1 MGSRP
6 FGEATMIVK
15 IHDIAA
21 ACPRCGGIEFEQVTE
36 EPLRLPSELYCT
48 ACGAKTRYLALIN
61 QIGEEAMR
69 RANRA
74 IENLKK
80 NRPH

>member
-1 MGSRP
+1 
-6 FGEATMIVK
+6 MIVK
-15 IHDIAA
+15 IRDIAA
-21 ACPRCGGIEFEQVTE
+21 ACPRCGGIEFEQVAD

-48 ACGAKTRYLALIN
+48 ACGAKARYLALIN
-61 QIGEEAMR
+61 QIGVEAMR

-74 IENLKK
+74 SANLKK